1 MKTDDL
7 IDMLARGPAPDPAPP
22 AARLALMAGAG
33 LVASAA
39 LMLALLGINPR
50 LAAFAVMPAFWV
62 KVGFVLALAAGGCSA
77 VARLSR
83 PGRSMAG
90 LPLALALPWLVIAA
104 LAVVVLLPA
113 EAPERTALI
122 LGSSWRVCPF
132 NIAFLSLPLFASFVA
147 IMRTLAPTRLRLAG
161 AATGFAAGAV
171 AACVYCVHCPEIA
184 APFVGIWYSLGM
196 LIPTAVGAALGPRLL
211 RW

>member
-22 AARLALMAGAG
+22 KARLALMAGAG
-33 LVASAA
+33 LLASAA
-39 LMLALLGINPR
+39 LMLATLGINPR
-50 LAAFAVMPAFWV
+50 LAAYAAMPGFWV
-62 KVGFVLALAAGGCSA
+62 KVGFVLALAAGGGSA

-83 PGRSMAG
+83 PGRSTAG
-90 LPLALALPWLVIAA
+90 LALALALPWLVIAA
-104 LAVVVLLPA
+104 LAALVLLPA
-113 EAPERTALI
+113 EAPERAALI

-132 NIAFLSLPLFASFVA
+132 NIAFLSLPLFASCIA
-147 IMRTLAPTRLRLAG
+147 IMRALAPTRLRLAG
-161 AATGFAAGAV
+161 AAAGFAAGAV

-184 APFVGIWYSLGM
+184 APFVGIWYSFGV
-196 LIPTAVGAALGPRLL
+196 LIPAAAGAALGPRLL